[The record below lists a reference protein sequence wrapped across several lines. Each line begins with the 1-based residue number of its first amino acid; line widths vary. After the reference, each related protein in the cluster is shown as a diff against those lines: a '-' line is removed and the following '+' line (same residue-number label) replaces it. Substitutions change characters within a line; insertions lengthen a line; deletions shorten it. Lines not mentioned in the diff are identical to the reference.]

1 MRLNYNNII
10 KIIIMNNKLILDD
23 KELDY
28 LISFLLHN

>member
-23 KELDY
+23 EEFDY

>member
-23 KELDY
+23 EELDY